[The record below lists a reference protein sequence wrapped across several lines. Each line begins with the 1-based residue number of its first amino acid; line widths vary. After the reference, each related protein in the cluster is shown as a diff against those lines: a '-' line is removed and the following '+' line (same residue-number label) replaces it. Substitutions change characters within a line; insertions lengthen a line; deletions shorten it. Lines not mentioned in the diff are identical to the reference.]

1 MFKSDLRNEL
11 PALLMTWRKESRKQH
26 EQKGL
31 GTLLSADGHG
41 IVFFSGVWVKY
52 HSTGWQL
59 EPDIEVLCVCVFFL
73 KDTVPL
79 YKGNFKIS
87 FNSLLGSKKHIFK
100 QNRAKQNAT
109 YKS

>member
-52 HSTGWQL
+52 HSTGGQL
-59 EPDIEVLCVCVFFL
+59 EPDIEVLCVCVCFF
-73 KDTVPL
+73 
-79 YKGNFKIS
+79 
-87 FNSLLGSKKHIFK
+87 
-100 QNRAKQNAT
+100 
-109 YKS
+109 